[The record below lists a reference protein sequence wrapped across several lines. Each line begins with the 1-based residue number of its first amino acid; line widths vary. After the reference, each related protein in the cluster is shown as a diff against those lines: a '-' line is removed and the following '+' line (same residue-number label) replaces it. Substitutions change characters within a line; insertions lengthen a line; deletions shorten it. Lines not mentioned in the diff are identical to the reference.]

1 MKSLRRISVL
11 LVAILVIGSI
21 PGAIGGQAS
30 RNAYFHIPTPTLDTA
45 PVPDFH
51 NGIPTLVS
59 QPSPVTVLS
68 EESPIAL
75 AQATAPA
82 VALAEATLTEQ
93 RPTRTAVPLP
103 SPTRTA
109 IPSPSPTM
117 VATPA
122 PSADAAHATPA
133 ADALALFIHL
143 PPQAA
148 QRQPLR
154 VLLVLHG
161 MGGNGAKFAENYI
174 ADADRNGWVL
184 IAPTMPY
191 THDYKDPNQ
200 LREEDLALGHTL
212 HTLIESMPKRLG
224 LSLRQHV
231 MIIGFSRGA
240 QLAHR
245 FALFHP
251 DLVESLALIS
261 AGSYT
266 MPWVSQA
273 TSGGSQG
280 IAGVVSASRTASQ
293 ATPGPT
299 SSASKMLAFPLG
311 VGDLPKYLGSPID
324 WQSFRKIS
332 FWIGVGEKDNRT
344 ADVARAF
351 DSYGDTRVQRA
362 RTYCSALLGMG
373 VDAQLVVFPNV
384 DHEVT
389 ADMRAKALEFLR
401 KDELADNWND

>member
-11 LVAILVIGSI
+11 LAAILVIGSI
-21 PGAIGGQAS
+21 PGAIAGQAS
-30 RNAYFHIPTPTLDTA
+30 HNAYFNIPTQIVDTA
-45 PVPDFH
+45 PSREFFPAS
-51 NGIPTLVS
+51 PTFAS
-59 QPSPVTVLS
+59 QPPPATVLS
-68 EESPIAL
+68 QDLPIVPAQTTAPAIAL
-75 AQATAPA
+75 ADATVTEQATP
-82 VALAEATLTEQ
+82 TNQ
-93 RPTRTAVPLP
+93 PPTRTAVSSP
-103 SPTRTA
+103 SPTR
-109 IPSPSPTM
+109 IPTPLPSVDPTH
-117 VATPA
+117 
-122 PSADAAHATPA
+122 STPA
-133 ADALALFIHL
+133 ADALALYVHL

-161 MGGNGAKFAENYI
+161 MGGSGAKFAENYVAT
-174 ADADRNGWVL
+174 ADHNGWIL

-191 THDYKDPNQ
+191 TRDYKDPVQ

-212 HTLIESMPKRLG
+212 HTLIEGLPERLG
-224 LSLRQHV
+224 LTLRRHV
-231 MIIGFSRGA
+231 LIVGFSRGA

-266 MPWVSQA
+266 MPWASQTPPTA
-273 TSGGSQG
+273 PV
-280 IAGVVSASRTASQ
+280 AAPGVSQ

-299 SSASKMLAFPLG
+299 SNASKMLAFPLG
-311 VGDLPKYLGSPID
+311 VGDLPTYLGAPID
-324 WQSFRKIS
+324 WQDFRKIS
-332 FWIGVGEKDNRT
+332 FWIGVGDKDILT

-351 DSYGDTRVQRA
+351 DSYGNTRVQRA
-362 RTYCSALLGMG
+362 RTYCSALQAMG
-373 VDAQLVVFPNV
+373 IDAQIDVFPNV
-384 DHEVT
+384 GHEVT